1 MNTRRVAYIEISRLH
16 PHKNNPR
23 KDLGDLTE
31 LSESIRR
38 SGVMQN
44 LTVVP
49 IEGQPEDYTIV
60 IGHRRHGAAK
70 LAGLTFLP
78 CIVTDMDEKEQL
90 ATMMLENM
98 QRSDLTILEQA
109 EGFQLMMDLG
119 ESVESIAEKTGLS
132 KTTVRNRVKLTRYD
146 RAILRDA
153 AVRQPTMEQYM
164 RLSEIED
171 ISVAND
177 VARFLGTKNFDAEV
191 DKAIR
196 RQKENKATNEAKAL
210 IKGFAT
216 KIADTSWSAL
226 QEAGLVSV
234 TSFYPPYDGLKAK
247 LDKLA
252 KDGGEYFYSY
262 GYGFTIYRKKTQ
274 EDESAEE
281 ARKAKVRARE
291 ELTRRASDISNAMIE
306 RADAFVKEYHCN
318 GKHDAEIL
326 RQWIFRCAVKNMFAP
341 NNIDDVAE
349 TLGWDKPEDYCPWV
363 AQEAELPR
371 EYVLCKYENEEK
383 RSMLMLLWYG
393 TVRRDRRDAVCH
405 LPYNG
410 HTLNLAD
417 ASANAWIERFMLL
430 EELGYNISTE
440 EWSFL
445 NGKHPIYS
453 EEVPL

>member
-171 ISVAND
+171 VSVAND
-177 VARFLGTKNFDAEV
+177 VARFLGTKNFDGEV
-191 DKAIR
+191 DRAIR
-196 RQKENKATNEAKAL
+196 QQKENKATKAAKDIISA
-210 IKGFAT
+210 FAT
-216 KIADTSWSAL
+216 KVTDTSWSAL
-226 QEAGLVSV
+226 EEAGLVSV
-234 TSFYPPYDGLKAK
+234 CSLYPPYTDLEKTLKR
-247 LDKLA
+247 LRS
-252 KDGGEYFYSY
+252 KDGEYYYSQ

-274 EDESAEE
+274 EDTQSDE
-281 ARKAKVRARE
+281 AKRAKVRARE
-291 ELTRRASDISNAMIE
+291 ELSRRAADIHQALVE
-306 RADAFVKEYHCN
+306 RADAFVKEYHCK
-318 GKHDAEIL
+318 GKHDTEIL
-326 RQWIFRCAVKNMFAP
+326 HQWLLRMAVQLLIGRESIGN
-341 NNIDDVAE
+341 VAKM
-349 TLGWDKPEDYCPWV
+349 LGWKEPKGYSSWSDIK
-363 AQEAELPR
+363 ASR
-371 EYVLCKYENEEK
+371 
-383 RSMLMLLWYG
+383 
-393 TVRRDRRDAVCH
+393 VCI
-405 LPYNG
+405 L
-410 HTLNLAD
+410 
-417 ASANAWIERFMLL
+417 
-430 EELGYNISTE
+430 
-440 EWSFL
+440 
-445 NGKHPIYS
+445 
-453 EEVPL
+453 